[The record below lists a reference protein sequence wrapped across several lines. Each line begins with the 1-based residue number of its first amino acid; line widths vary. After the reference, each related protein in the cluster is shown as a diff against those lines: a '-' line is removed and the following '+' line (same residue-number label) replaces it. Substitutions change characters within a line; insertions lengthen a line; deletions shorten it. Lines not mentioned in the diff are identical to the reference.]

1 MAKVDLRRLDMTLLL
16 ALSSLLRT
24 RQVTATAAELGLI
37 QSSVSHVLGR
47 LRDVFDDPLFVRR
60 PFGMAPTQRALEL
73 EPIVEAILDLSH
85 QALAPAEFDLA
96 GAEGVVRIAALD
108 HHCALVAGPL
118 IERLRDAA
126 PRVRLS
132 FRALARRP
140 AVDALLAGKI
150 DIGLGLFWN
159 LPETVERVA
168 LWRDRYS
175 VVGAK
180 THWSGRELSMDAYL
194 AARHLLVSLDG
205 GFEGVVDKALAE
217 IGCERRVVATV
228 PYFLS
233 ALAAAGANDGIL
245 TIPRGFADRYA
256 DRFGL
261 QIMEAPLALQPFEMC
276 AIHRGRNIAEPL
288 AAVVV
293 DALMDIGRDFE
304 GSDAGDLS
312 PALRRGCGRMQD
324 LEPENDFKR
333 G

>member
-1 MAKVDLRRLDMTLLL
+1 M
-16 ALSSLLRT
+16 
-24 RQVTATAAELGLI
+24 
-37 QSSVSHVLGR
+37 
-47 LRDVFDDPLFVRR
+47 
-60 PFGMAPTQRALEL
+60 
-73 EPIVEAILDLSH
+73 
-85 QALAPAEFDLA
+85 
-96 GAEGVVRIAALD
+96 
-108 HHCALVAGPL
+108 
-118 IERLRDAA
+118 
-126 PRVRLS
+126 
-132 FRALARRP
+132 
-140 AVDALLAGKI
+140 
-150 DIGLGLFWN
+150 
-159 LPETVERVA
+159 
-168 LWRDRYS
+168 
-175 VVGAK
+175 
-180 THWSGRELSMDAYL
+180 
-194 AARHLLVSLDG
+194 
-205 GFEGVVDKALAE
+205 
-217 IGCERRVVATV
+217 